1 MFAFLSAHK
10 DYVLAVARILIGTS
24 FATHGMQK
32 LFGFFGGAPAEM
44 PTALLYPAGAI
55 ELVGGVLIAI
65 GLLTSWA
72 GLISSG
78 LMAAAYFMA
87 HATQGFWPI
96 LNRGELAIAYC
107 FFFLYIA
114 AAGPGAWNV
123 QALLT
128 GGSGGGSSGGGE
140 AAPPV

>member
-10 DYVLAVARILIGTS
+10 DYVLAIARILIGTS

-107 FFFLYIA
+107 WFVLVVA
-114 AAGPGAWNV
+114 AYGPGAWTLQSLV
-123 QALLT
+123 G
-128 GGSGGGSSGGGE
+128 GGSGGGGASPA
-140 AAPPV
+140 AAPPG